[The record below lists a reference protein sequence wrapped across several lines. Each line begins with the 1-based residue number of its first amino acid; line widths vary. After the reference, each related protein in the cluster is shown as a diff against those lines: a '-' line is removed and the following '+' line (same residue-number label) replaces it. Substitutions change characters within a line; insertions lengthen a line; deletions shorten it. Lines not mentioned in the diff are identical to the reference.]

1 MTPYSDS
8 MLGHKARNTA
18 MLGVKEFTGLTSDS
32 RKVKPGYLFAALAGS
47 KTDGAKFVKDAVTRG
62 AVAVLGAPAMAVEVA
77 ALGVRF
83 IPDENPRAG
92 LALYAAAFFPGQ
104 PEIVAA
110 VTGTKGKSSI
120 VAFLREI
127 WTALGKPAA
136 SLGTVGVTGPKG
148 SVPLSHTTPDP
159 VEIHELLAKLKQD
172 GVDHLAIEA
181 SSHGLD
187 QYRLDGVT
195 ISACGF
201 TNITRDHMDYHP
213 TFEDYLAAKLRLFT
227 EVVKEDGVAVVNA
240 DAVHAERFIAAAKTR
255 GLKLITVGRK
265 GDTIRLDRRE
275 DRGGAQALTLHYSG
289 KIFYVELP
297 QAGEFQASNA
307 LVAAGLAIG
316 LGSDAAKVFKALED
330 LKGAPGRMEKVAFAK
345 SGAPIYVDYA
355 HTPDSLEKILEAL
368 RPHTAGNLHVVFGCG
383 GDRDKGKR
391 PLMGAVAVKLADDV
405 IVTDDNPRS
414 EDPGVIRGEILAA
427 AQGAREIGDR
437 AEAIQA
443 AVKALGTGD
452 VLVIAGKGHETG
464 QYVKG
469 EVYPFSDR
477 EQAIAAATA
486 MGGRAA

>member
-1 MTPYSDS
+1 
-8 MLGHKARNTA
+8 MLGE
-18 MLGVKEFTGLTSDS
+18 KEFAGLGLKGLASDS

-47 KTDGAKFVKDAVTRG
+47 KTDGARFVKDAVARG
-62 AVAVLGAPAMAVEVA
+62 ATAVLGAPALAEDVA

-83 IPDENPRAG
+83 IADENPRAG
-92 LALYAAAFFPGQ
+92 LAHMASLFFAGQ

-127 WTALGKPAA
+127 WTALGRPAA
-136 SLGTVGVTGPKG
+136 SLGTVGVIGPKG
-148 SVPLSHTTPDP
+148 EMPLSHTTPDP
-159 VEIHELLAKLKQD
+159 IEIHELLAQLKSD

-187 QYRLDGVT
+187 QHRLDGVT
-195 ISACGF
+195 ISGCGF

-227 EVVKEDGVAVVNA
+227 EVVKDGGVAVVNA
-240 DAVHAERFIAAAKTR
+240 DAEHADRFIDAARAR

-275 DRGGAQALTLHYSG
+275 DRGGAQALTLHYQQR
-289 KIFYVELP
+289 IYYVELP

-316 LGSDAAKVFKALED
+316 LGEDAAKVFAALEH
-330 LKGAPGRMEKVAFAK
+330 LKGAPGRMEKVALAAN
-345 SGAPIYVDYA
+345 GAPVYVDYA
-355 HTPDSLEKILEAL
+355 HTPDSLEKVLEAL
-368 RPHTAGNLHVVFGCG
+368 RPHTAGRLHVVFGCG

-405 IVTDDNPRS
+405 IVTDDNPRT
-414 EDPGVIRGEILAA
+414 EDAATIRREILAA
-427 AQGAREIGDR
+427 APGAREIGDR
-437 AEAIQA
+437 AEAIRA
-443 AVKALGTGD
+443 AVAALKTGD
-452 VLVIAGKGHETG
+452 VLVLAGKGHETG
-464 QYVKG
+464 QYIKG
-469 EVYPFSDR
+469 EVHPFSDR
-477 EQAIAAATA
+477 DQAIAAAVA
-486 MGGRAA
+486 AGGRAA